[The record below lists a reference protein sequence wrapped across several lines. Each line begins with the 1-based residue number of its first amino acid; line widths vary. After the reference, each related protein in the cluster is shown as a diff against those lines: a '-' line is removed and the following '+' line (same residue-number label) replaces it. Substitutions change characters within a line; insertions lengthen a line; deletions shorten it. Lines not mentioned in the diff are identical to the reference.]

1 MKAET
6 FVKKYDRRVL
16 EDAGTCNSQEF
27 IAFAEN
33 FRSVVKEVAKKIGA
47 ELVSFSVGHYF
58 FSGFV
63 SRDGKFV
70 YFSYDLPRHMTLDL
84 SRSDSW
90 QGILVRTAKHPKDY
104 TGGSNRFCNI
114 MQMEKL
120 VDQLLR

>member
-1 MKAET
+1 MKAEM
-6 FVKKYDRRVL
+6 FVKKYDGKVL
-16 EDAGTCNSQEF
+16 QDAVTCNSQEF
-27 IAFAEN
+27 TTFAN
-33 FRSVVKEVAKKIGA
+33 DFRSVAKEVAKRIGA
-47 ELVSFSVGHYF
+47 DLVSFSVGHYF
-58 FSGFV
+58 FSVFM

-104 TGGSNRFCNI
+104 TGGSNRFCNV
-114 MQMEKL
+114 MQMERL

>member
-6 FVKKYDRRVL
+6 FVKKYDGRVL

-27 IAFAEN
+27 ITFAN
-33 FRSVVKEVAKKIGA
+33 DFCSVAKEVAKKIGA
-47 ELVSFSVGHYF
+47 ELVSFSVGHYY
-58 FSGFV
+58 FSGFM

-84 SRSDSW
+84 SRADSL
-90 QGILVRTAKHPKDY
+90 QGILVRTAKHQRDY
-104 TGGSNRFCNI
+104 TGGSNRLCNV
-114 MQMEKL
+114 MQMETL